1 MRMKQSERGKE
12 RLGKKR
18 ESIKENSK
26 LLLYKDNDD
35 GNKWKSLMNFSISF
49 QIQFEFFNIC
59 TNNKLMKFV

>member
-1 MRMKQSERGKE
+1 MKQSERGKE

-35 GNKWKSLMNFSISF
+35 GNK
-49 QIQFEFFNIC
+49 
-59 TNNKLMKFV
+59 